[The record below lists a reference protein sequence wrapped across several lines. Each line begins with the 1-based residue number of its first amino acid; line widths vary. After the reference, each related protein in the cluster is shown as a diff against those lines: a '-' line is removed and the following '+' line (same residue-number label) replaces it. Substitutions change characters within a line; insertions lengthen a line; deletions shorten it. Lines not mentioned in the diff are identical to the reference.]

1 MKTVDSKSKP
11 VAITTATAEED
22 RRKKIEQLRAM
33 LGTVDID
40 AKSLKKLRDAEIRE
54 AKRDLG

>member
-1 MKTVDSKSKP
+1 MKNTDSKTKMTSVSDASKGQ
-11 VAITTATAEED
+11 D

-40 AKSLKKLRDAEIRE
+40 AKSLKKLRDAEIKE